1 MNQVDIV
8 AWLRTHAAGGA
19 HLCMDSRHVA
29 PGDVFFAVP
38 GRTTDG
44 RRYLLQAVERG
55 ASSLVI
61 EADPAASHHD
71 AQSVPPCPVPES
83 IPVLYVSGLS
93 RCVGHVAHE
102 WYGRPSETVSVVA
115 VTGTNGKTSCVQWL
129 AAALNAESVPCGT
142 IGTLGVTLPDGGNL
156 GGALTTPDVLTVHR
170 CLAALREAGAE
181 VVAMEASSIGI
192 EQGRLDGVRVSVAA
206 FTNLTHDH
214 LDYHLTLDNYR
225 QAKMALFTRKDLGAI
240 ITNLDDPV
248 GREIFALKSACPVTA
263 YSLREAPDAQ
273 VKAHEIQ
280 AGRYGLVFNVSTPSG
295 QAQLL
300 TRLVGEHNVAN
311 LLLVAAVLEHLGWG
325 LPKVARV
332 LASLQPVEGRLQ
344 WVDPVPVKGVQPAA
358 PLVVVDYAHTPDALE
373 RALVALRDL
382 ATARQ
387 GRLVCV
393 FGCGGDRDVAKRP
406 VMGRIASRLADD
418 IILTSDNPRS
428 EEPAHIMSQVLAGM
442 PAEPVVEPDRACAIL
457 TAIWRAQ
464 PADVILLA
472 GKGHETYQE
481 FSSGRIP
488 FDDRE
493 WARFALTWRQD
504 LPVSTDTRTLE
515 SGDLFIALRGDAFD
529 GHDYIEAARV
539 NGACAAIVESACDD
553 PLPQFVLGDTRQALI
568 RAALTWRALH
578 DLPLIAVT
586 GSNGKTTTKEMI
598 ACILRAAHGDDA
610 TMATRGNLNNDIG
623 VPLTLLRLRAVH
635 KAAVVELGMNHPGEI
650 ALLAQMARP
659 TVALVNNAQRE
670 HQEFMRSVEAVARE
684 NGTVI
689 HALPDNGVAVF
700 PGDDTFSDLWLTLA
714 AGRPVLR
721 FGFESRFD
729 IWVDQIRA
737 DQDSTGFVLHYGSS
751 VAELTLRA
759 PGVHN
764 LRNAM
769 AAAACAL
776 AAGIELAVIA
786 RGLEAFL
793 PVGGRMQPHRVA
805 GGFQVIDDTYNANP
819 DSVRAAIDVLASL
832 KGKKILVL
840 GDMAEVGDNGP
851 LMHAEVGAYAL
862 EQGIDELLVLGDSS
876 AHAARAFGPAARSF
890 GQFDDLMAALL
901 ERLPANVLIKGSRSA
916 RMERVLKAL
925 AERSPEFMA
934 AGD

>member
-1 MNQVDIV
+1 MNHLDIV
-8 AWLRTHAAGGA
+8 AWLKAHVAGRA

-29 PGDVFFAVP
+29 AGDVFFAVP

-44 RRYLLQAVERG
+44 RRYLHQAVQQG
-55 ASSLVI
+55 AAALVV
-61 EADPAASHHD
+61 EAGPGADRDSAELNQAYPIPD
-71 AQSVPPCPVPES
+71 GVP
-83 IPVLYVSGLS
+83 LLHVSGLS
-93 RCVGHVAHE
+93 RLLGEVAHE
-102 WYGRPSETVSVVA
+102 WYERPSQKVSVVA
-115 VTGTNGKTSCVQWL
+115 VTGTNGKTSCVQWI

-142 IGTLGVTLPDGGNL
+142 IGTLGVTLPDGSNL

-170 CLAALREAGAE
+170 CLSALRDAGAE

-192 EQGRLDGVRVSVAA
+192 KQGRLDGVHVSVAA

-214 LDYHLTLDNYR
+214 LDYHQTLDNYR
-225 QAKMALFTRKDLGAI
+225 QAKLALFTRADLGAI
-240 ITNLDDPV
+240 ITNIDDPV
-248 GREIFALKSACPVTA
+248 GREIFGLKSVCPVTA
-263 YSLREAPDAQ
+263 YSLREAPEAQ
-273 VKAHEIQ
+273 VQAHEIQ

-295 QAQLL
+295 HAQLL

-332 LASLQPVEGRLQ
+332 LAALQPVEGRLQ
-344 WVDPVPVKGVQPAA
+344 WVDPVVVNHGQVAA

-382 ATARQ
+382 AVARQ
-387 GRLVCV
+387 GRLVCL
-393 FGCGGDRDVAKRP
+393 FGCGGDRDIAKRP
-406 VMGRIASRLADD
+406 IMGRIASRLADE

-428 EEPAHIMSQVLAGM
+428 EDPVQIMNQVLAGM
-442 PAEPVVEPDRACAIL
+442 PSRPVVEPDRACAIL
-457 TAIWRAQ
+457 MAVWRAN

-481 FSSGRIP
+481 FSSVRVP

-504 LPVSTDTRTLE
+504 LALSTDTRTLVE
-515 SGDLFIALRGDAFD
+515 GDLFVALRGDAFD
-529 GHDYIEAARV
+529 GHDYLETARL
-539 NGACAAIVESACDD
+539 NGACAAIVESACAD

-568 RAALTWRALH
+568 RAARTWRALH

-598 ACILRAAHGDDA
+598 ACILRAGHGDDA

-623 VPLTLLRLRAVH
+623 VPLTLLRLRDRH

-650 ALLAQMARP
+650 ALLADIARP

-689 HALPDNGVAVF
+689 NSLPSHGIAVF
-700 PGDDTFSDLWLTLA
+700 PGDDTFSDLWMALVADRTT
-714 AGRPVLR
+714 LR

-729 IWVDQIRA
+729 VWVDQIRA
-737 DQDSTGFVLHYGSS
+737 DKDSTGFVLHHGSS
-751 VAELTLRA
+751 GVELTLRA

-776 AAGIELAVIA
+776 AAGVDLAAIA

-819 DSVRAAIDVLASL
+819 DSVRAAIDVLAGL
-832 KGKKILVL
+832 EGKKILVL
-840 GDMAEVGDNGP
+840 GDMAEVGENGP

-862 EQGIDELLVLGDSS
+862 QQGIDELLVLGESS
-876 AHAARAFGPAARSF
+876 THAAQAFGPSASSF
-890 GQFDDLMAALL
+890 QHFEELMKALT
-901 ERLPANVLIKGSRSA
+901 ERLPGNVLVKGSRSA
-916 RMERVLKAL
+916 RMERVIKAL